1 MDLIEAIYTTRAM
14 RRLAPDPVPVDAL
27 QRCFDA
33 AVRGPSGGNQ
43 QRFRFMTVTN
53 PDTKAKIGPLYREC
67 LDELNATQYADVQ
80 ARIAEGSDDPEVQTS
95 MRIDKSARW
104 FADHVEDMPL
114 LLFVLGKQGGETT
127 TFPVLWNFC
136 LAARAEG
143 LGTAITTLLKL
154 RKAEAE
160 AILGVPDDGAWHMHA
175 MVPVGYPTGKWG
187 LARRRP
193 AHESV
198 FAERWG
204 QPVDWEVP
212 EPLWTPDD

>member
-1 MDLIEAIYTTRAM
+1 MDLMEAIYTTRAM

-27 QRCFDA
+27 KRCFDA

-43 QRFRFMTVTN
+43 QRFRFMTVTDA
-53 PDTKAKIGPLYREC
+53 DTKAKIGPLYREA
-67 LDELNATQYADVQ
+67 LEELNATQYADVQ
-80 ARIAEGSDDPEVQTS
+80 ARIAEGSDDPAAQTS
-95 MRIDKSARW
+95 MRIDRSARW
-104 FADHVEDMPL
+104 FAAHVEDMPL
-114 LLFVLGKQGGETT
+114 LLFVFGKQGGETT

-160 AILGVPDDGAWHMHA
+160 AILGVPDDGVWHMHA

-187 LARRRP
+187 LARRNP

-198 FAERWG
+198 FAEHWG
-204 QPVDWEVP
+204 RPVDWEIP
-212 EPLWTPDD
+212 DPLWQPVE